1 MIGGLKSVLMRGS
14 LEPIILTRSL
24 ERSFKSNGLVTQVLK
39 GVDCAIYEN
48 EIVSIMGASG
58 VGKTTLI
65 HLLSTLDT
73 PTGGEVWLFG
83 RDVTKLSSNE
93 LASLRNRRLGFVF
106 QMHHLLPEFSAL
118 ENVCMPFLIRGTPMK
133 EAEKYAKRLFDLL
146 GMSDRMSTPV
156 KRLSGGEQQRVAIA
170 RAMVTGPDIL
180 FADEPT
186 GNLDESATDSIG
198 ELFRLLNRELGTTIV
213 FVTHNPRLAKIATR
227 RFVLSKGVLE
237 EIPND

>member
-1 MIGGLKSVLMRGS
+1 MRGT
-14 LEPIILTRSL
+14 LEPIILARSI
-24 ERSFKSNGLVTQVLK
+24 ERSFKSNGVETQVLK
-39 GVDCAIYEN
+39 GVDCAIYEH

-73 PTGGEVWLFG
+73 PTRGEVWLLG
-83 RDVTKLSSNE
+83 RDVTRLTSTE
-93 LASLRNRRLGFVF
+93 LASLRNKRLGFVF
-106 QMHHLLPEFSAL
+106 QMHHLLPEFSAI
-118 ENVCMPFLIRGTPMK
+118 ENVCIPLLIRGISMGR
-133 EAEKYAKRLFDLL
+133 AEKDAKRLFDLL

-170 RAMVTGPDIL
+170 RAMVTRPDIL

-186 GNLDESATDSIG
+186 GNLDELATDSIG
-198 ELFRLLNRELGTTIV
+198 ELFVMLNKELGTTIV
-213 FVTHNPRLAKIATR
+213 FVTHNPRLARIATR

-237 EIPND
+237 ELPDA